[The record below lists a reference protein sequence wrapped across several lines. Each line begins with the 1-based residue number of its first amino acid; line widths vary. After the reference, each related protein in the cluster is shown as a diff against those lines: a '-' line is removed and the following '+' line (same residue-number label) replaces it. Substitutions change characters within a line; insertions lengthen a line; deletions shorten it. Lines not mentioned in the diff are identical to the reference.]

1 MHYFLPFHLIL
12 EFSLQK
18 FYLKMQFLS
27 QLFVLGLQFDLC
39 TLTILEFL
47 LILPLDAF
55 YFVFFGFDL
64 LQTLASLFGG
74 CLELLVSG
82 LVVDLRILEAL
93 LVVLQL
99 IFEVVALV
107 LPVRT
112 LSTYSSL
119 QRGPCHCTH
128 HRPSDERGGR
138 RTCLP
143 TVPWARTLCS
153 YSSLPIRWVT
163 IWSAY

>member
-1 MHYFLPFHLIL
+1 MHHFLPFHLIL

-18 FYLKMQFLS
+18 FYLKMQLLS
-27 QLFVLGLQFDLC
+27 QLFVPGLQFDLC

-55 YFVFFGFDL
+55 DFVFFGFDL

-82 LVVDLRILEAL
+82 LVVGLRILEAL

-107 LPVRT
+107 LP
-112 LSTYSSL
+112 LS
-119 QRGPCHCTH
+119 
-128 HRPSDERGGR
+128 
-138 RTCLP
+138 
-143 TVPWARTLCS
+143 
-153 YSSLPIRWVT
+153 
-163 IWSAY
+163 